1 MAKKKDIERLLVSDL
16 TSKIRFGQSKHEA
29 KQLCDDKF
37 HADLEY
43 IYSKQTYETYK
54 NTAVLFANY
63 CKNELHITKAKNV
76 SELKEYMI
84 SYLDK
89 CKQKNCSNYTLKMRR
104 SAFNKLLGK
113 DNKLDYFI
121 NERKINEI
129 TRSRKENT
137 FFDKHYNRNG
147 KYKDLFDIAE
157 STGTRRED
165 LTNLRKKDFELID
178 NHLVVHIKGSKGGR
192 NRTAIVLNQN
202 VVLEFLK
209 DKKDNEL
216 LFSKIP
222 DKIDI
227 HSFRRQY
234 LTNLYSKIESEPEVA
249 NFCKSLYGERSEH
262 VKVKTDK
269 YKSKYWDEPKDRDIL
284 FYCSE
289 SAGHSRIDV
298 LKHYIFN

>member
-1 MAKKKDIERLLVSDL
+1 MAKKKDIERLLVSEL

-29 KQLCDDKF
+29 KLQAENRF
-37 HADLEY
+37 NADLEY

-63 CKNELHITKAKNV
+63 CKNELHITKAKSV

-89 CKQKNCSNYTLKMRR
+89 CKEKNCSNYTLKMRR
-104 SAFNKLLGK
+104 SAFNKMLGK
-113 DNKLDYFI
+113 DNKLDYFVE
-121 NERKINEI
+121 ERKINEI

-137 FFDKHYNRNG
+137 FFDKHYSRTG
-147 KYKDLFDIAE
+147 KYKDLFDVAE

-165 LTNLRKKDFELID
+165 LAKLKKKDFELID
-178 NHLVVHIKGSKGGR
+178 NHLVVHIKQSKGGR
-192 NRTAIVLNQN
+192 DRTSVVLNQD
-202 VVLEFLK
+202 VILEFLK
-209 DKKDNEL
+209 NKKDDEL
-216 LFSKIP
+216 LFAKIP

-234 LTNLYSKIESEPEVA
+234 LTNLYSKIESEPEMVS
-249 NFCKSLYGERSEH
+249 FCKQLYGERSEH
-262 VKVKTDK
+262 IKTDK
-269 YKSKYWDEPKDRDIL
+269 YKSRYWDEAKNRDTL
-284 FYCSE
+284 YYCSE